1 MGCVTFSE
9 LERVGLLMGS
19 VGDNYRCR
27 LRGRVDVGAYA
38 PDWLGYQ
45 ICTKEHNGCLNKVR
59 DGYTAPEILGGFFKA
74 CTSQLSFNANSRSRE
89 SSSILHT
96 LTDSPVVHLN
106 SL

>member
-27 LRGRVDVGAYA
+27 LCGRVDVGAYA
-38 PDWLGYQ
+38 PDWLGYP

-59 DGYTAPEILGGFFKA
+59 DGHTAPEILGASLKRVLHNYPLTQIPGLA
-74 CTSQLSFNANSRSRE
+74 NRVTSYIR
-89 SSSILHT
+89 
-96 LTDSPVVHLN
+96 
-106 SL
+106 